1 MKFKEIIV
9 IYIKININTKLKYF
23 NNNHYDEYGYNYI
36 GINHS
41 YRFLYEFNN
50 RMYSNYIKK

>member
-9 IYIKININTKLKYF
+9 IYIKNNINTKLKYF
-23 NNNHYDEYGYNYI
+23 NNNHYDEYGYNHI

-41 YRFLYEFNN
+41 YRFVYEFNN